1 MGRSA
6 VAQQYLNQTIDMLL
20 NVDKLLASHPLYR
33 LEEWVNF
40 ARNSGTTPA
49 EKDAYE
55 INAKRLITTWGGFQ
69 EDYAARFWSG
79 LIKDYYIPR
88 LKIYF
93 SKQRGSLDNWEEEW
107 INTPWINTTVPFDN
121 PLDMAVELV
130 QEVKE
135 IRTE

>member
-1 MGRSA
+1 M
-6 VAQQYLNQTIDMLL
+6 
-20 NVDKLLASHPLYR
+20 
-33 LEEWVNF
+33 NF

-93 SKQRGSLDNWEEEW
+93 SKQRGSLGNWEEEW